1 MSAPAGF
8 ARQAVTSWVTAL
20 TDEFRTE
27 YSRAIRNY
35 IATGRENDLYQAY
48 ELGRKALDQAEN
60 ILDLTRFHADV
71 LLETLGQLKK
81 ETHQKATADADAFFL
96 EFVSPF
102 EMTSRGFLEI
112 AASLRRQID
121 ERQDAEEAL
130 MQSEKY
136 FRSLIENALDI
147 VTILDR
153 EGTLMYMSPSGERVL
168 GYPHAEFSGRNILEF
183 VHPDDVDVL
192 LELFSAGKEALF
204 STARAEFRFRHKNG
218 DWIIIES
225 IGKKVPDSPF
235 ITELIILNSRDITD
249 RRNLEELRRKYEFIV
264 NSSKEFMMLINVEKR
279 LEAVNEACRSAL
291 SRNKEDIIGR
301 RIDEVVDNEVVRDMF
316 DANVARCLSGEEVK
330 DEGWFDFGEA
340 GRRYLEIDC
349 YPYKNNLSTVTHAIL
364 AVRDATERK
373 TSEDRIRE
381 NQRQRAD
388 DLRRYAQLTQK
399 AQEDERRRI
408 SRELH
413 DDICQRL
420 TALNIQMNVLED
432 TVEENKKISVKRL
445 KSVRKEINN
454 LISEVRSISYN
465 LRPSALD
472 HFGLVTALRLLCS
485 EFEKLYGVQIQFD
498 TDVAPHKRFDPDMEI
513 ALYRIAQE
521 ALTNCGKHAQAKA
534 AYLKLAE
541 NKDELSVSFRDNG
554 AGFSVSSYLDP
565 RATDKHFG
573 LINMRERTE
582 LLGGKFDI
590 ESSPG
595 KGTSIRATVPLNQKK
610 QDAEDKDP
618 LC

>member
-1 MSAPAGF
+1 M
-8 ARQAVTSWVTAL
+8 L
-20 TDEFRTE
+20 TEEFKSE
-27 YSRAIRNY
+27 YSRAMNEY
-35 IATGRENDLYQAY
+35 LETGKEHHLYRAY
-48 ELGRKALDQAEN
+48 ELGREALDQAEY
-60 ILDLTRFHADV
+60 ILDLTRFHAEV
-71 LLETLGQLKK
+71 LRETLGTL
-81 ETHQKATADADAFFL
+81 QKGDHGKAIADANAFFS

-102 EMTSRGFLEI
+102 EMTSRGFMEI
-112 AASLRRQID
+112 AASLKRQID
-121 ERQDAEEAL
+121 ERHDAEEAL

-168 GYPHAEFSGRNILEF
+168 GYSHTEFSGKNILEF
-183 VHPDDVDVL
+183 VHPDDVDVV
-192 LELFSAGKEALF
+192 LELFSAGNDALYA
-204 STARAEFRFRHKNG
+204 TTRAEFRFRHKNG
-218 DWIIIES
+218 DWLIIES

-235 ITELIILNSRDITD
+235 VTELVILNSRDITD

-264 NSSKEFMMLINVEKR
+264 NSSKEFMMLANVER
-279 LEAVNEACRSAL
+279 RFEAVNEACRVAL
-291 SRNKEDIIGR
+291 SRNKEDIIGKK
-301 RIDEVVDNEVVRDMF
+301 IDEVVSNEVLRSMF
-316 DANVARCLSGEEVK
+316 ETDITKCLAGAEVK
-330 DEGWFDFGEA
+330 DEGWFEFGGA

-364 AVRDATERK
+364 VVRDATERK

-381 NQRQRAD
+381 NQRQREE
-388 DLRRYAQLTQK
+388 DLRRYAQLTQR

-420 TALNIQMNVLED
+420 TALNIQMNVIED
-432 TVEENKKISVKRL
+432 SVGDNKKISVRRL

-485 EFEKLYGVQIQFD
+485 EFEKLHGIQIQFD
-498 TDVAPHKRFDPDMEI
+498 TDVPPHKRFDPDMEI

-521 ALTNCGKHAQAKA
+521 ALTNCGKHAKAKA

-541 NKDELSVSFRDNG
+541 TKDELSVSFKDNG
-554 AGFSVSSYLDP
+554 VGFSVADYLDP
-565 RATDKHFG
+565 RATDRHFG
-573 LINMRERTE
+573 VINMRERTE
-582 LLGGKFDI
+582 LLGGKFEI

-595 KGTSIRATVPLNQKK
+595 KGTSIRANVPLNQKNEH
-610 QDAEDKDP
+610 AEDKDP